1 VNKGIWL
8 NTNRH
13 WICLGKFRNNSIA
26 EIGQVI
32 ARNAS
37 PGESKGNEFFE
48 KAGELMAKG
57 LVQLA
62 KSSPYPDLA
71 FVYAIIQLPDLVKRI
86 DHAVHRP
93 DGHPLKMDRWIASSF
108 SQLLSSKDAEKTVAG
123 IKATAEATYSSFIQ
137 KDLLRA
143 FIGRSTIP
151 IALEGK
157 KCIIF
162 KLNNK

>member
-1 VNKGIWL
+1 
-8 NTNRH
+8 
-13 WICLGKFRNNSIA
+13 
-26 EIGQVI
+26 
-32 ARNAS
+32 
-37 PGESKGNEFFE
+37 
-48 KAGELMAKG
+48 MAKG

>member
-1 VNKGIWL
+1 
-8 NTNRH
+8 
-13 WICLGKFRNNSIA
+13 
-26 EIGQVI
+26 
-32 ARNAS
+32 
-37 PGESKGNEFFE
+37 
-48 KAGELMAKG
+48 
-57 LVQLA
+57 
-62 KSSPYPDLA
+62 
-71 FVYAIIQLPDLVKRI
+71 
-86 DHAVHRP
+86 
-93 DGHPLKMDRWIASSF
+93 MDRWIASSF

-162 KLNNK
+162 KLYQIRVSYPRYDGEKKSLTCICLKLPTRREIGQESCHLFQGI